1 MCKKLLLVL
10 TAAAL
15 LLSMTA
21 CSGIRERIDGAA
33 TEPSEE
39 KPVISEQSDSA
50 SASEPES
57 EATEPAPAVDY
68 DAQIAVLAANY
79 ALWVKNGEY
88 DPYSY
93 SVTDL
98 DQNGRL
104 EVIASA
110 CLGSGNFSYNDVWE
124 VNEALDGLTQCAT
137 TIDESMQPDLTF
149 VKETMGYYNET
160 TGEYAYIFSDAA
172 RNGAAEY
179 MLTTMAFTLSDGVL
193 STMQLAGMY
202 QVYSPD
208 SDEPTVSYYSG
219 DVSLTEEEFLSI
231 ADTAFSS
238 CEKYRL
244 ALDWATFFPE
254 EAAAMDEAAWL
265 NTLQTLWQSFS
276 LERE

>member
-50 SASEPES
+50 S
-57 EATEPAPAVDY
+57 ATEPAPAVDY

-110 CLGSGNFSYNDVWE
+110 CVGSGNFSYNDVWE

-160 TGEYAYIFSDAA
+160 TGRWSSASRRAITPVSA
-172 RNGAAEY
+172 RCWNPRTA
-179 MLTTMAFTLSDGVL
+179 S
-193 STMQLAGMY
+193 
-202 QVYSPD
+202 
-208 SDEPTVSYYSG
+208 
-219 DVSLTEEEFLSI
+219 
-231 ADTAFSS
+231 AFSRARTR
-238 CEKYRL
+238 C
-244 ALDWATFFPE
+244 
-254 EAAAMDEAAWL
+254 
-265 NTLQTLWQSFS
+265 
-276 LERE
+276 

>member
-68 DAQIAVLAANY
+68 DAQLAVLAANY

-104 EVIASA
+104 EV
-110 CLGSGNFSYNDVWE
+110 
-124 VNEALDGLTQCAT
+124 TAT
-137 TIDESMQPDLTF
+137 E
-149 VKETMGYYNET
+149 K
-160 TGEYAYIFSDAA
+160 
-172 RNGAAEY
+172 
-179 MLTTMAFTLSDGVL
+179 DGVL
-193 STMQLAGMY
+193 CIR
-202 QVYSPD
+202 
-208 SDEPTVSYYSG
+208 
-219 DVSLTEEEFLSI
+219 I
-231 ADTAFSS
+231 ADNGAGLPP
-238 CEKYRL
+238 ELLGKYRPDASTAGHL
-244 ALDWATFFPE
+244 GLFNVDTILQKHYGAGFGLYLENRTDGTGAVITATLPV
-254 EAAAMDEAAWL
+254 
-265 NTLQTLWQSFS
+265 TR
-276 LERE
+276 REDSGHAEGLGR